1 MGITPALRTLA
12 IALVS
17 GGVLTVAA
25 TGTASA
31 GTATAGGTTSGG
43 STAGSSGS
51 GGSEDPV
58 WGTVVSRG
66 DLNLRA
72 HPDTGS
78 AVLGRLSPGSQDR
91 VACVA
96 RGTHVFG
103 NPHWYWLVGARA
115 WASAAFVDI
124 GGAGV
129 PRCSDPCEGAW
140 KDRWHDGSGA
150 ATAATTVPG
159 APPAPG
165 ARPVRGAGVS
175 PAPGTPR
182 ARAGSGCPASGESE
196 ENGWPGT
203 GRCG

>member
-25 TGTASA
+25 AGTASA
-31 GTATAGGTTSGG
+31 GTAPVVGTASAGLV
-43 STAGSSGS
+43 AGSSDR

-66 DLNLRA
+66 DLNVRA

-96 RGTHVFG
+96 RGSHVFG

-129 PRCSDPCEGAW
+129 PRCSDPCEGDW
-140 KDRWHDGSGA
+140 KDRWHDGSGGCNGCDDGSWSSSGSWSA
-150 ATAATTVPG
+150 SGSWSWSFSGSWDASGSGWEWVPG
-159 APPAPG
+159 
-165 ARPVRGAGVS
+165 
-175 PAPGTPR
+175 
-182 ARAGSGCPASGESE
+182 
-196 ENGWPGT
+196 
-203 GRCG
+203 GR

>member
-25 TGTASA
+25 A
-31 GTATAGGTTSGG
+31 GTATAGGTASPGPAAGDSGR
-43 STAGSSGS
+43 

-66 DLNLRA
+66 DLNVRA

-140 KDRWHDGSGA
+140 KDRWHDGSGGCNGCDDGSWSSTGSWSA
-150 ATAATTVPG
+150 SGSWSWSFSGSWDASGSGWEWVPG
-159 APPAPG
+159 
-165 ARPVRGAGVS
+165 
-175 PAPGTPR
+175 
-182 ARAGSGCPASGESE
+182 
-196 ENGWPGT
+196 
-203 GRCG
+203 GR

>member
-25 TGTASA
+25 AGTASAGTASA
-31 GTATAGGTTSGG
+31 GTATAGGTASGG
-43 STAGSSGS
+43 LAAGSSGH

-66 DLNLRA
+66 DLNVRA

-96 RGTHVFG
+96 RGSHVFG

-140 KDRWHDGSGA
+140 KDRWHDGSGGCNGCDDGSWSSSGSWSA
-150 ATAATTVPG
+150 SGSWSWSFSGSWDASGSGWEWVPG
-159 APPAPG
+159 
-165 ARPVRGAGVS
+165 
-175 PAPGTPR
+175 
-182 ARAGSGCPASGESE
+182 
-196 ENGWPGT
+196 
-203 GRCG
+203 GR